1 MTQLTQASD
10 PAHSDSRSSW
20 GRDQALTLSRRNL
33 GRAILW
39 GGLVAGVLDISDAL
53 IYAAVRGVS
62 PTRVL
67 QAIASGVLGR
77 ESFAGGPPT
86 AALGLLLHF
95 VIAFGAATAF
105 ALASLGLPMLV
116 RRPWISGPIFGICV
130 HLVMKYIVLPLSL
143 YRGRAAATSWL
154 DPGFINIVLA
164 HIFCV
169 GIPIALA
176 ARRAARRG

>member
-1 MTQLTQASD
+1 MTQLMQGSD
-10 PAHSDSRSSW
+10 PARSDSRSSW

-53 IYAAVRGVS
+53 IYAAIRGVW

-67 QAIASGVLGR
+67 QAIASGLLGR
-77 ESFAGGPPT
+77 ESFAGGLPT

-95 VIAFGAATAF
+95 VIAFGAATTF
-105 ALASLGLPMLV
+105 ALASLRLPMLV

-143 YRGRAAATSWL
+143 YRGRSATSWL
-154 DPGFINIVLA
+154 DPGFINVVLA

-176 ARRAARRG
+176 VRRAARRG